1 MATVVRIHRETAT
14 AKSFRLALASPA
26 VFLAGQHYLIRL
38 TSPTGYTATRSYS
51 VASAPDG
58 SNEIE
63 LTVERLAN
71 GEVSPFLHDVA
82 VEGDTFQVRGPV
94 GGWFVWRGD
103 APALLVGGG
112 SGVVPLMSML
122 RLARQIGR
130 PELIRLIVSV
140 RTPSDL
146 YYADEIFG
154 PETTVLYTREAPEH
168 STRPVGRI
176 VKSDV
181 GDAVREG
188 EQTYVCGSSAFADAA
203 TSLLLAAGD
212 SAPNIRV
219 ERFGLTG

>member
-1 MATVVRIHRETAT
+1 
-14 AKSFRLALASPA
+14 
-26 VFLAGQHYLIRL
+26 
-38 TSPTGYTATRSYS
+38 
-51 VASAPDG
+51 
-58 SNEIE
+58 

-103 APALLVGGG
+103 VPALLVGGG

-146 YYADEIFG
+146 YYADEIAG
-154 PETTVLYTREAPEH
+154 PETSVLYTREAPDH

-176 VKSDV
+176 VASDV
-181 GDAVREG
+181 GDAVSDG
-188 EQTYVCGSSAFADAA
+188 EQNYVCGSSAFANAA
-203 TSLLLAAGD
+203 TLLLLAAGS
-212 SAPNIRV
+212 SASSIRV